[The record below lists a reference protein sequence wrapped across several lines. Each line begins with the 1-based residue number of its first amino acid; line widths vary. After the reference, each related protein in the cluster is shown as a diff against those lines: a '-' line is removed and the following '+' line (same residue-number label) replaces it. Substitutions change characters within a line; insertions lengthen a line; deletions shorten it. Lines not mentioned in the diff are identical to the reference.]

1 LAGIKAAEKAGL
13 SPIKLNA
20 VILRGINDDEIEDL
34 ASLTLRHPYHV
45 RFIEFMPIK
54 PDSDDCNLDQFV
66 PASEIIERLSRL
78 APLERSDDAQANGPA
93 LHYRFSGAPGKIGI
107 ISPVS
112 QHFCPKCNRLRLTAD
127 GKLRT
132 CLFSSEETDIRH
144 ALRQRLRTKKLHRS
158 SGSQLPENP
167 KSMT

>member
-1 LAGIKAAEKAGL
+1 
-13 SPIKLNA
+13 
-20 VILRGINDDEIEDL
+20 
-34 ASLTLRHPYHV
+34 
-45 RFIEFMPIK
+45 
-54 PDSDDCNLDQFV
+54 
-66 PASEIIERLSRL
+66 LSRL

-112 QHFCPKCNRLRLTAD
+112 QHVCPKCNRLRLTAD

-144 ALRQRLRTKKLHRS
+144 ALRQRLPDEKIAQIIRLAIAGKPEKHDLS
-158 SGSQLPENP
+158 SPVFRKCISRQMSSIGG
-167 KSMT
+167 